1 MKQKEI
7 SDLKGFE
14 RSMDWRTKGI
24 ELMQQD
30 GEQDLAQNWF
40 LASIAT
46 SLIEIHRLM
55 LLKRR

>member
-1 MKQKEI
+1 
-7 SDLKGFE
+7 
-14 RSMDWRTKGI
+14 MDWRTKGI

-55 LLKRR
+55 LLKSNQR